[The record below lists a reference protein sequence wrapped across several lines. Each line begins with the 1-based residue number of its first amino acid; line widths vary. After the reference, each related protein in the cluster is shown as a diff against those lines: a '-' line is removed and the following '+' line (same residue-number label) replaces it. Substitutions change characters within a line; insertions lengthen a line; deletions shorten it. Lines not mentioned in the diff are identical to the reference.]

1 MTNRGTISPPASPTK
16 AIDLTSD
23 LYKMDNED
31 KIGYQI
37 MKSEKSSINKMEID
51 SLNLNVLIAED
62 DIISC
67 RALEKNLQDWGYSVL
82 VTKNGEEAWEI
93 IKNGEIRLA
102 ILDWGMPKMDGLE
115 LCHKIRNEY
124 QSKEEKYLYIILLTG
139 RDLEED
145 IIKGLSAGADD
156 YITKPFSYMELKV
169 RIQNGER
176 IIALQDSQLQIANT
190 DSLTQLWNRK
200 KILEILEEELN
211 RNFRDNKPVGVIML
225 DIDNFKSINDSYGH
239 LIGDKVIIEVASRLQ
254 KQMRSYDKIGRY
266 GGDELLLVLPG
277 LGRQD
282 AKNIAERLRKSVCA
296 EKIQTETGPLDTTV
310 SLGVSIFDN
319 ASRPSTKKIIEE
331 SDLALYMAKGRGRNI
346 TVVSEPDMASEKDT
360 K

>member
-1 MTNRGTISPPASPTK
+1 M
-16 AIDLTSD
+16 
-23 LYKMDNED
+23 
-31 KIGYQI
+31 
-37 MKSEKSSINKMEID
+37 
-51 SLNLNVLIAED
+51 NVLIAED

-67 RALEKNLQDWGYSVL
+67 RALEKNLQDWGYEVL

-93 IKNGEIRLA
+93 IRNGGIRLA
-102 ILDWGMPKMDGLE
+102 ILDWSMPKMNGLE

-124 QSKEEKYLYIILLTG
+124 QPKEEKYIYIILLTG

-145 IIKGLSAGADD
+145 IITGLSAGADD

-176 IIALQDSQLQIANT
+176 IIALQDLQLQIANT

-200 KILEILEEELN
+200 KILELLEEELN

-225 DIDNFKSINDSYGH
+225 DIDNFKTINDTYGH
-239 LIGDKVIIEVASRLQ
+239 LIGDKIIIEVASRLQ
-254 KQMRSYDKIGRY
+254 KQVRSYDKIGRY

-277 LGRQD
+277 LSRQD

-296 EKIQTETGPLDTTV
+296 KKIQTDAGAIDTTV
-310 SLGVSIFDN
+310 SLGVSIFDK
-319 ASRPSTKKIIEE
+319 ASKPSTKRIIEE
-331 SDLALYMAKGRGRNI
+331 SDHALYMAKERGRNSS
-346 TVVSEPDMASEKDT
+346 VVSGPDSAIEKDT
-360 K
+360 Q

>member
-1 MTNRGTISPPASPTK
+1 
-16 AIDLTSD
+16 
-23 LYKMDNED
+23 MDKED

-37 MKSEKSSINKMEID
+37 MESKKSSINKMEVD
-51 SLNLNVLIAED
+51 SLNMNVLIAED

-93 IKNGEIRLA
+93 IKNGGIRLA

-124 QSKEEKYLYIILLTG
+124 QPKEEKYLYIILLTG

-145 IIKGLSAGADD
+145 IITGLSAGADD

-176 IIALQDSQLQIANT
+176 IIALQDIQLQIANT

-200 KILEILEEELN
+200 KILELLEEELN
-211 RNFRDNKPVGVIML
+211 RIFRDNKPVGVIML

-254 KQMRSYDKIGRY
+254 KKIRSYDKIGRY

-277 LGRQD
+277 LSRKD

-296 EKIQTETGPLDTTV
+296 EKIQTEAGALDTTV
-310 SLGVSIFDN
+310 SLGVCIFDN

-346 TVVSEPDMASEKDT
+346 TVVSEPDMATEKDT

>member
-1 MTNRGTISPPASPTK
+1 MNSAKNSIEKMTTHSPS
-16 AIDLTSD
+16 
-23 LYKMDNED
+23 M
-31 KIGYQI
+31 
-37 MKSEKSSINKMEID
+37 
-51 SLNLNVLIAED
+51 NVLIAED

-67 RALEKNLQDWGYSVL
+67 RALEKNLQGWGYTVL

-124 QSKEEKYLYIILLTG
+124 QPKEEKYLYIILLTG

-156 YITKPFSYMELKV
+156 YMTKPFSYMELKV

-176 IIALQDSQLQIANT
+176 IIALQDVVLQKANT

-200 KILEILEEELN
+200 KIVEILEEELN
-211 RNFRDNKPVGVIML
+211 RNYRDNKPVGCIML
-225 DIDNFKSINDSYGH
+225 DIDNFKTINDTYGH
-239 LIGDKVIIEVASRLQ
+239 LIGDKIIIEVASRLR
-254 KQMRSYDKIGRY
+254 KKMRSYDKIGRY

-277 LGRQD
+277 LGRKD
-282 AKNIAERLRKSVCA
+282 AKSIAERLRQSVCG
-296 EKIQTETGPLDTTV
+296 EKIQTEAGALNITI
-310 SLGVSIFDN
+310 SLGVSISDN
-319 ASRPSTKKIIEE
+319 TTVPSTNKVIEE
-331 SDLALYMAKGRGRNI
+331 SDLALYIAKAKGRNI
-346 TVVSEPDMASEKDT
+346 TILSESNMIAEKET